1 MSLPRI
7 EQAEFAARRTRLMAS
22 LPPHSAVLVPSARMQ
37 TRNSDVEY
45 AFRQDS
51 DFYYL
56 TGFDEPD
63 AWLLLW
69 QREDAPSYMLFC
81 QPRDPQME
89 IWNGYRYGEVGA
101 EREFGAD
108 KAYSVNDIDQQ
119 MPQLLEGMQALYFC
133 MGSHLNT
140 ERSVEGWLA
149 SMRAKRRQGVQVPQQ
164 LVELGPYLHEMRL
177 IKSETELAV
186 MRAAGQV
193 SAQAHALAM
202 QTCTPGHFEYQ
213 LEATIM
219 HHFAQHGCRQPAYST
234 IVGSGANA
242 CVLHY
247 IANKDPLR
255 EGDLVLI
262 DAGCELDYYA
272 ADITRTFPVS
282 GTFSEPQKQLYELV
296 LAAMEACF
304 AVIRP
309 GTAFEAV
316 HDASVR
322 VIAQGLIDL
331 GILHGTLDEVISTG
345 AYKTFYMHRAGHWLG
360 MDVHDVGDYKIN
372 GESRPLEPGMVM
384 TVEPGIYIAPDA
396 PNVDPK
402 WRGIGIRIED
412 DVVVTETGFENLTV
426 SVPKTVAEIEA
437 LMAKAVEWA

>member
-7 EQAEFAARRTRLMAS
+7 EQAEFAARRARLMAS

-69 QREDAPSYMLFC
+69 QREEQPYYVLFC

-89 IWNGYRYGEVGA
+89 IWNGYRYGEAGA
-101 EREFGAD
+101 EREFGVD

-133 MGSHLNT
+133 MGSHLRT
-140 ERSVEGWLA
+140 ERSVESWL
-149 SMRAKRRQGVQVPQQ
+149 SNMRAKRRQGVQVPQQ

-177 IKSETELAV
+177 IKSDAELAV

-213 LEATIM
+213 LEATIV

-296 LAAMEACF
+296 LTAMEACF

-412 DVVVTETGFENLTV
+412 DVVVTETGFENLTA